1 MSEDN
6 RTLLEKADL
15 ALADLQSDGGY
26 LNPEQSAKFIRLA
39 ILSSVMLP
47 MATVRPLKSP
57 KAEVDKMRFASRV
70 LRAGREATA
79 LPAGDR
85 AKPNISQME
94 LDTKL
99 FKAEVRL
106 SDEVLEDS
114 IERSDLRN
122 TIMTLMTEAVG
133 RDMEEIALQ
142 GDTTSADTFLAQFNG
157 VLKQASS
164 HTVDAGGVK
173 LNKSI
178 LRDSVRTM
186 PKEYRK
192 DKRTLHFLTSSN
204 AEIDYRDSLAD
215 RATVLGDKFLADDG
229 PVSYAGIRVDPIPMM
244 PEDLGVGS
252 NTTNMLFLDPKNITM
267 GVWRK
272 IKVETDKLV
281 SEGVVLIVVSMRF
294 DVKFQ
299 HEDAVVKATNILI

>member
-1 MSEDN
+1 MPEDN

-15 ALADLQSDGGY
+15 ALSDLSTSGG
-26 LNPEQSAKFIRLA
+26 LLKPEQAAKFIRLA

-47 MATVRPLKSP
+47 MATVKPLKSP

-70 LRAGREATA
+70 LRAGQEATA
-79 LPAGDR
+79 LPAADR

-106 SDEVLEDS
+106 SNEVLEDS
-114 IERSDLRN
+114 IERADLRN

-133 RDMEEIALQ
+133 RDIEEVAIQ
-142 GDTTSADTFLAQFNG
+142 GDTASADTFLAQFDG
-157 VLKQASS
+157 VLKQATS
-164 HTVDAGGVK
+164 HTVDAAGVK

-178 LRDSVRTM
+178 LRDMVRTM
-186 PKEYRK
+186 PKEYRR
-192 DKRTLHFLTSSN
+192 DKRMMAFLTSAN

-244 PEDLGVGS
+244 PETLSPG
-252 NTTNMLFLDPKNITM
+252 NTTNALFLDPKNIIM
-267 GVWRK
+267 GIWRN
-272 IKVETDKLV
+272 IRVETDKLI
-281 SEGVVLIVVSMRF
+281 SEGVVLIVVTLRF

-299 HEDAVVKATNILI
+299 HEDAVVKAYNILV